1 MVPPHRHRFGR
12 GAGTV
17 TVETRPG
24 LRAAELLRVPLLRAA
39 LVLPVLTTVL
49 LVLTMGEVR
58 DPLLFVVLMVAGA
71 AVAVAALLQPPLA
84 RLPLSWDRDAVRAV
98 LAGAVGP
105 GLVAALLTWAV
116 VVDVRP
122 FAPLFAMVMLVNGF
136 VAPRRIR
143 VAVMV
148 WIVVLWLALVIG
160 SGERDLAVL
169 LLHLGGGVALLTTTM
184 RAADAL
190 TVGYARATEAR
201 VAAERH
207 AELLSSLLRTQDLDP
222 AVVLRSAAEGLLGL
236 GFDLATVREV
246 DREAGVAR
254 LLEGVARADLELPA
268 AIALDDPEVA
278 EVLATG
284 RACRVQHGGSSA
296 DGAVGGDLRGMVLY
310 PVVAREGEVIA
321 IVAAGTMH
329 RRLTPDAER
338 AAEVLVAQAG
348 EGLLR
353 ARAYRAD
360 QRTTAELQRLERR
373 TQDFLST
380 VSHELRTPLTVVQ
393 GLSATLSERWDELSP
408 ARRSDLL
415 HRVDGN
421 AERLTTMVTRLL
433 DTSQVSRSG
442 LPVRTSEVALAPLLR
457 AAVER
462 IDAVLAGH
470 RVEVEVDERLRV
482 QVDPALFEHVIDN
495 LLVNVATHTPAG
507 TTARLAAWQD
517 GERTVVALTDDG
529 PGIAADD
536 LPHLLD
542 RFYRGGDEAHRV
554 STRGLGLGLAL
565 AAEVVGSHGGT
576 LEVGTAPEGG
586 ARFTFDVP
594 AAAPR

>member
-1 MVPPHRHRFGR
+1 M
-12 GAGTV
+12 
-17 TVETRPG
+17 RPG
-24 LRAAELLRVPLLRAA
+24 LRAVELLRAPPLRAA

-49 LVLTMGEVR
+49 LVLTTGELR
-58 DPLLFVVLMVAGA
+58 DPVLFVVLLAAGA
-71 AVAVAALLQPPLA
+71 ALVVAALLQPPLA
-84 RLPLSWDRDAVRAV
+84 RLPGSWDRDAVWAL
-98 LAGAVGP
+98 LAGGVGP

-143 VAVMV
+143 VPVMA
-148 WIVVLWLALVIG
+148 WIVLLWLVLVVG
-160 SGERDLAVL
+160 NGERDPAVL

-207 AELLSSLLRTQDLDP
+207 TELLSSLLRTHDLDP

-236 GFDLATVREV
+236 GFDLAAVREV

-268 AIALDDPEVA
+268 VIPLDDPEVA

-284 RACRVQHGGSSA
+284 RACRVHHGGSGA
-296 DGAVGGDLRGMVLY
+296 DGSVGGDLLGIVLY
-310 PVVAREGEVIA
+310 PVVAREGEVVA
-321 IVAAGTMH
+321 IVAAGTVD
-329 RRLTPDAER
+329 RRLTPEAER

-348 EGLLR
+348 EALLR

-393 GLSATLSERWDELSP
+393 GLGATLSERWEELSP

-421 AERLTTMVTRLL
+421 AERLATMVTRLL
-433 DTSQVSRSG
+433 DTSQVSRSE
-442 LPVRTSEVALAPLLR
+442 LPVHTSEVALAPLLR
-457 AAVER
+457 TAVER
-462 IDAVLAGH
+462 IDAVLAEH
-470 RVEVEVDERLRV
+470 RVTVEIDEQLRV
-482 QVDPALFEHVIDN
+482 LVDPALFEHVIDN
-495 LLVNVATHTPAG
+495 LLVNIASHTPAG
-507 TTARLAAWQD
+507 TAARLSAWQD
-517 GERTVVALTDDG
+517 GERIVVELTDDG
-529 PGIAADD
+529 PGIAPDD

-565 AAEVVGSHGGT
+565 AAEVVSSHGGT
-576 LEVGTAPEGG
+576 LEVGTAATGG